1 MRSYP
6 IFNLLCLFNI
16 SKERCRFSVLML
28 FTISK
33 PLKSKTPF
41 SGVLLLSKI
50 SFQSSYNLSFQSPRK
65 RNKKMEEKV
74 LLLSNIWFHSPIENA
89 DWKTNRKSFQFLHI
103 NSARN
108 FTDLLFEIL
117 TLKFDFNIKFAT
129 YCYFEI

>member
-16 SKERCRFSVLML
+16 SKERCHFSVLML

-33 PLKSKTPF
+33 PLKSKTPQN
-41 SGVLLLSKI
+41 GVLLLSKI

-74 LLLSNIWFHSPIENA
+74 FFINRLISLA
-89 DWKTNRKSFQFLHI
+89 D
-103 NSARN
+103 
-108 FTDLLFEIL
+108 
-117 TLKFDFNIKFAT
+117 
-129 YCYFEI
+129 